1 MKARVKATG
10 NLSENPTGTNKVTM
24 KARVKATGET
34 IEVKPC
40 GHKSLSTKHNVYIDN
55 LYREYVDLQLDFST
69 EIDWEQRRYE
79 LAKEAMGA
87 FIASPSYQFYVNN
100 NYYEASIATA
110 EYIAKDAVNY
120 ADALIAELRKPNP
133 DDEFSSIVEQAPS
146 LHKAL
151 EEIVSLPI
159 PEPMTWK
166 AFSDR
171 VRNIALSAIGKCK

>member
-1 MKARVKATG
+1 MKARIKKTG
-10 NLSENPTGTNKVTM
+10 EIIEVLGISKEYGTAQYVDSTGTLRIRGFNDN
-24 KARVKATGET
+24 E
-34 IEVKPC
+34 IEIIKESEVA
-40 GHKSLSTKHNVYIDN
+40 SIN
-55 LYREYVDLQLDFST
+55 
-69 EIDWEQRRYE
+69 WEQRRYE

-110 EYIAKDAVNY
+110 EYIAKDAINY